1 MPKPIEVLRES
12 FSAARSEKQ
21 EQFYGLAAEPWTIP
35 TFRDVNRFRRV
46 LLPAHR
52 IIWRNYETKEWGELA
67 IVEASDVVPVLA
79 ELLDELERL
88 RSLRT
93 MKRAA

>member
-12 FSAARSEKQ
+12 FSRARSEKQ

-52 IIWRNYETKEWGELA
+52 IVWRNAATKEWGELA
-67 IVEASDVVPVLA
+67 IVKASDVVPLLA

-93 MKRAA
+93 MKKAA

>member
-1 MPKPIEVLRES
+1 MSNALQLLRES
-12 FSAARSEKQ
+12 FSAARREKQ
-21 EQFYGLAAEPWTIP
+21 AQFYGLAAEPWTIP

-52 IIWRNYETKEWGELA
+52 IIWRNYETREWGQIA
-67 IVEASDVVPVLA
+67 IAEASEVVPVLT

-88 RSLRT
+88 RKLRT
-93 MKRAA
+93 MRKAD

>member
-1 MPKPIEVLRES
+1 MPKPIELLRES
-12 FSAARSEKQ
+12 FSDARSEKQ
-21 EQFYGLAAEPWTIP
+21 EQFYGLAAEPWTIA
-35 TFRDVNRFRRV
+35 TIRQGKRFRRM

-52 IIWRNYETKEWGELA
+52 IVWRNAATKEWGELA
-67 IVEASDVVPVLA
+67 VVEASGVVPVLA

>member
-1 MPKPIEVLRES
+1 MSNALQLLRES
-12 FSAARSEKQ
+12 FSAARREKQ
-21 EQFYGLAAEPWTIP
+21 EQFYGLAAEPWTIA
-35 TFRDVNRFRRV
+35 TLRQGKRFRRM

-52 IIWRNYETKEWGELA
+52 IVWRNAATKEWGELT
-67 IVEASDVVPVLA
+67 IVEASEVVPVLA

-93 MKRAA
+93 MRKAA

>member
-1 MPKPIEVLRES
+1 MSNALQLLRES
-12 FSAARSEKQ
+12 FSAARREKQ
-21 EQFYGLAAEPWTIP
+21 EQFYGLAAEPWTIA
-35 TFRDVNRFRRV
+35 TLRQGKRFRRM

-52 IIWRNYETKEWGELA
+52 IVWRNAATKEWGELT
-67 IVEASDVVPVLA
+67 IVEASEVVPVIA

-93 MKRAA
+93 MRKAA

>member
-1 MPKPIEVLRES
+1 MSNALDLLRES
-12 FSAARSEKQ
+12 FSAARSAKQ
-21 EQFYGLAAEPWTIP
+21 EQFYGLAAEPWTI
-35 TFRDVNRFRRV
+35 TTIVQGKRFRRL

-52 IIWRNYETKEWGELA
+52 IVWRNAATKESGELV
-67 IVEASDVVPVLA
+67 IVVAAEVVPVLA

>member
-1 MPKPIEVLRES
+1 MSNALELLRES

-21 EQFYGLAAEPWTIP
+21 EQFFGLAAEPWTIA
-35 TFRDVNRFRRV
+35 TIRQGKRFRRM

-52 IIWRNYETKEWGELA
+52 IVWRNAATKEWGELA
-67 IVEASDVVPVLA
+67 VVEASEVVPVLT
-79 ELLDELERL
+79 ELFEELQRL